1 MRKFIFH
8 EMRVQGIWL
17 SGSKSHCSISSTEVV
32 LLNDGKK
39 RRHSKIGAIF
49 KSIGKLLLKLL
60 IAIASGLIVEL
71 LVSFIMKNLVW

>member
-8 EMRVQGIWL
+8 ETRVQGTWR
-17 SGSKSHCSISSTEVV
+17 SGSKSHCSISSREVV

-49 KSIGKLLLKLL
+49 KSIGKQLLKLL
-60 IAIASGLIVEL
+60 IAIASGVIVEI
-71 LVSFIMKNLVW
+71 LVSFIMTFLGW